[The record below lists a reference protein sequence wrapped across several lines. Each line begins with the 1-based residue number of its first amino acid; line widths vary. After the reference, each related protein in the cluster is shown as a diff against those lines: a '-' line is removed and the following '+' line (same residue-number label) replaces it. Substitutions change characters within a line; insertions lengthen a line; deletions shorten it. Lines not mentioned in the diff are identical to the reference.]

1 MCPTLLANGN
11 IYVKPN
17 VENNTKNVEN
27 HFPFSASGS
36 YVMPHLLNLFAGL
49 VALLNQSLVHRC
61 QDRTIT
67 MDKRDRPS
75 SSIMSKYMNI
85 LYSKCQGTYEYDLY
99 KCLNNTKNMKRIW
112 RVSGTSFFEPQNGLL
127 GIKLGTKKFHYEKQH
142 QQQRTTIWFVSK
154 RYPFYFLF
162 KLASFCRCIGSC

>member
-1 MCPTLLANGN
+1 MWRTTNH
-11 IYVKPN
+11 
-17 VENNTKNVEN
+17 TKNVEN

-36 YVMPHLLNLFAGL
+36 YVMPHLLNLFAGF
-49 VALLNQSLVHRC
+49 VALLNQSWVHRC

-75 SSIMSKYMNI
+75 SSIMSKYINI
-85 LYSKCQGTYEYDLY
+85 SYSKCQGIYEYDLY
-99 KCLNNTKNMKRIW
+99 KCLNNIN
-112 RVSGTSFFEPQNGLL
+112 
-127 GIKLGTKKFHYEKQH
+127 YEKNLTRIRYLFFRTPKWIVGYKIRYKEISLRRQH